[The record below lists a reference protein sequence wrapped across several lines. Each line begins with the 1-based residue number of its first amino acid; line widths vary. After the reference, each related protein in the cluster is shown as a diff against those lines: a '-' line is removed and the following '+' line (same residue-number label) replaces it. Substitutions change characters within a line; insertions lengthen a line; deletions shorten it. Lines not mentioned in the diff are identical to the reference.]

1 MDWRSTDNGWMFY
14 HIEIASPRRSERL
27 KRKMTLKNKI
37 LTLVYCFCIAL
48 SALAQKDA
56 INEICQASEHIS
68 TMQADFTQ
76 TRKMKM
82 LSNAMIS
89 QGTMCCTQ
97 PNFLRWEYQS
107 PQTSLFILNNG
118 KVLLSKGKR
127 DRVVSINRS
136 KMFRQMTRLMMPDGL
151 GKCLTEEKD
160 FKVSVESK
168 ATQHILTLLPQSKEL
183 KQLFTRLILYYD
195 RKQSVVTKVEMYEKS
210 GDNSIIEL
218 ANIKTNQTIN
228 ESIYSLDKK

>member
-1 MDWRSTDNGWMFY
+1 M
-14 HIEIASPRRSERL
+14 
-27 KRKMTLKNKI
+27 KKI
-37 LTLVYCFCIAL
+37 LTILFSFCTAL
-48 SALAQKDA
+48 TALAQREA
-56 INEICQASEHIS
+56 IDEICQASVRIS
-68 TMQADFTQ
+68 TVQADFTQ

-82 LSNAMIS
+82 LSNTMIS

-97 PNFLRWEYQS
+97 PNFLRWEYLS

-118 KVLLSKGKR
+118 KVLLSKGKH

-218 ANIKTNQTIN
+218 ANIKTNQNIDESVYSIN
-228 ESIYSLDKK
+228 QK

>member
-1 MDWRSTDNGWMFY
+1 M
-14 HIEIASPRRSERL
+14 
-27 KRKMTLKNKI
+27 KKI
-37 LTLVYCFCIAL
+37 LTILFSFCTAL
-48 SALAQKDA
+48 TALAQRDV
-56 INEICQASEHIS
+56 IDEICQASVRIS
-68 TMQADFTQ
+68 TVQADFTQ

-82 LSNAMIS
+82 LSNTMIS

-97 PNFLRWEYQS
+97 PNFLRWEYLS

-118 KVLLSKGKR
+118 KVLLSKGKH

-218 ANIKTNQTIN
+218 ANIKTNQNIDESVYSIN
-228 ESIYSLDKK
+228 QK